1 MFFGGKLLTGI
12 PLGVFVTVAP
22 TYCSEIAPLALRGM
36 VTGAVNFA
44 IVLGQLLGY
53 GVMRQTQNIQ
63 SSRSYQILFAV
74 QWGFAAVALIILP
87 FFPESPYFLV
97 AKGQIEKARKNI
109 IRLHGQ
115 EFDTDGFLATIQAG
129 LDAEKDGERAGFVE
143 CFQGTNLKRTLIAVS
158 TFFVQACSGT
168 SWVLGYMS
176 YFMELAGMSDANAF
190 NTSVGLTGL
199 MLIGNVIGW
208 FLVEKAGRRNT
219 IVFGK
224 SQL

>member
-63 SSRSYQILFAV
+63 SSRSYQIRFAV

-87 FFPESPYFLV
+87 FFPESPYLLV
-97 AKGQIEKARKNI
+97 AKGQIEKA
-109 IRLHGQ
+109 
-115 EFDTDGFLATIQAG
+115 
-129 LDAEKDGERAGFVE
+129 
-143 CFQGTNLKRTLIAVS
+143 
-158 TFFVQACSGT
+158 
-168 SWVLGYMS
+168 
-176 YFMELAGMSDANAF
+176 
-190 NTSVGLTGL
+190 
-199 MLIGNVIGW
+199 
-208 FLVEKAGRRNT
+208 
-219 IVFGK
+219 
-224 SQL
+224 